1 MEYVVELKRLWDDLD
16 HYDPIELPH
25 PDCVAW
31 VKKWVEKKRVLQF
44 LRGLN
49 SEFEGRRASLFHQSS
64 LPSLEE
70 AIAAMAQEETRL
82 KVMKGNVLAP
92 SCPTY
97 VVTRSQ
103 ETRICYN
110 CGDKGHLSR
119 DCSQPQK
126 TYRGRGRGNDR
137 GAPRGGG
144 GHGGRRGL
152 RANFAM
158 SEEGAS
164 DLVTISAT
172 ELEELRKLKENK
184 NNSKSDDQGT
194 VPTSTDNV
202 ANFIYSDAA
211 MKKQALL
218 SIKNS
223 NSSWILDFGA
233 SRHVTGMSSEFTSYT
248 PYSYSH
254 KEIVQTADGTS
265 RPIRG
270 VGTVQCTP
278 SITLSSVLYVPS
290 FPVNLVS
297 ISSLV
302 DQMDCQVFLDCE
314 NCLIQVRKTR
324 KCLGIGVRH
333 NGLWYLDR
341 RKKDKAICHALSAIS
356 NEDEDKVMLLHCRLG
371 HISFDIMS
379 RIFPKQM
386 CKVDKHKLLCDAC
399 EFGKHT
405 RTSYASRGL

>member
-1 MEYVVELKRLWDDLD
+1 VPSIAGSVDTITTAYGIWKSLSKTYSGTGNVMLFVDTDDRLYHLKQGELSLMEYVVEVKRLWADLD

-31 VKKWVEKKRVLQF
+31 VKKLVEKKRVLQF
-44 LRGLN
+44 LRGLD
-49 SEFEGRRASLFHQSS
+49 SEFEGRHASLFYQSS

-92 SCPTY
+92 SRLAY

-144 GHGGRRGL
+144 GLGGRRGL

-184 NNSKSDDQGT
+184 NNSKSDDQGI
-194 VPTSTDNV
+194 VSTSTDNV
-202 ANFIYSDAA
+202 ANFIHSDAG

-223 NSSWILDFGA
+223 NSSWILDYGA
-233 SRHVTGMSSEFTSYT
+233 SRHVTGMSSEFTS
-248 PYSYSH
+248 
-254 KEIVQTADGTS
+254 
-265 RPIRG
+265 
-270 VGTVQCTP
+270 
-278 SITLSSVLYVPS
+278 
-290 FPVNLVS
+290 
-297 ISSLV
+297 
-302 DQMDCQVFLDCE
+302 
-314 NCLIQVRKTR
+314 
-324 KCLGIGVRH
+324 
-333 NGLWYLDR
+333 
-341 RKKDKAICHALSAIS
+341 
-356 NEDEDKVMLLHCRLG
+356 
-371 HISFDIMS
+371 
-379 RIFPKQM
+379 
-386 CKVDKHKLLCDAC
+386 
-399 EFGKHT
+399 
-405 RTSYASRGL
+405 